1 MLIWETIGWDHPYG
15 DSRNPWEDP
24 YTPHA
29 NRSLAYFYPPNRD
42 GFSPEKDLSLTPS
55 LRLESFRESVD
66 DYEYARML

>member
-29 NRSLAYFYPPNRD
+29 NGSLAYFYPPNRD